1 MRIPYYEDTDSFGIA
16 FGGPCP
22 DAVTVCY
29 DFIVDLDWEDRVR
42 GVECIGAR
50 RHLAIADII
59 ATPPSFKWVTLADG
73 EPVPPRATG
82 RDRYFIH
89 RPAQDTVHI
98 EFALGEPV
106 STEPVVDGV
115 YAELN
120 TDGAV
125 AGLHVAN
132 ASRNLD
138 LDAILADGTPAIQ
151 WEPHPAPVTAGN

>member
-1 MRIPYYEDTDSFGIA
+1 MRVPYFEDTDSFSIA

-59 ATPPSFKWVTLADG
+59 ATPPSFKWVTLADD
-73 EPVPPRATG
+73 EPVPRRGTG

-106 STEPVVDGV
+106 TTEPVVDGV

-120 TDGAV
+120 ADGAV
-125 AGLHVAN
+125 AGLHIAN

-151 WEPHPAPVTAGN
+151 WEPHPAPVAAAK

>member
-120 TDGAV
+120 ADGAV

-151 WEPHPAPVTAGN
+151 WEPHPAPVAAGN